1 MGALDLPE
9 ESRVIGGLTYTV
21 KPLAARKSLQVMTRV
36 LKMAGP
42 GFGDVTSLAQAASVA
57 GELLSSLA
65 ASLDEGVLLFVADA
79 FAEVSTVELAPGKG
93 LALKVADVSQWD
105 EHFRGKPVEMFAW
118 LKFAAEVSFGPLLAA
133 AKAKTPTPPAPVA
146 SPAPPAS
153 PPAAG

>member
-9 ESRVIGGLTYTV
+9 STRTIGGLLYAV
-21 KPLAARKSLQVMTRV
+21 QPLSARKSLQVMTRV

-42 GFGDVTSLAQAASVA
+42 GFGDVTSLAHAASVA

-79 FAEVSTVELAPGKG
+79 FAEVSTVELAPGKA
-93 LALKVADVSQWD
+93 LALKAGDVSQWD

-133 AKAKTPTPPAPVA
+133 AKAKTPTPPAPAA